1 MSNNMTEEY
10 KNMLLENLVTY
21 LTNNNEEAKEILLN
35 YLKNNNATINN
46 FTFNLWLEATR
57 QADER
62 NSIK

>member
-1 MSNNMTEEY
+1 MTEEY